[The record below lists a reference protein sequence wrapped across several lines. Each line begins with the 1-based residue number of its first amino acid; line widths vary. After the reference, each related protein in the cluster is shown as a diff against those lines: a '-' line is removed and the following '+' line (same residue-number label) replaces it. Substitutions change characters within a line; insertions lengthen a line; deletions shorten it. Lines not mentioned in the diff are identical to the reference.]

1 MKYRFCFLSS
11 AVFALM
17 LLSCFT
23 FASEIVT
30 ILDENVDDVIKYITS
45 GNGKPDKSTDDK
57 FKGNEAL
64 KIGVDG
70 GDGQNFNPNAPDW
83 KFEIV
88 EKPSTSNEFRYITF
102 AWRKDGGEGIQL
114 QLHGNPD
121 TWGHRYHGGA
131 NVKNWNPSIQVS
143 KKIPAKWEVHTR
155 DLFKDW
161 KKFQL
166 TGIAFTAWDGK
177 AGYWDHVYLHQGESL
192 ASVDS
197 KGKITAIW
205 ADLKRR

>member
-11 AVFALM
+11 SVFVLM
-17 LLSCFT
+17 LLSCFA
-23 FASEIVT
+23 FAGEIVT

-45 GNGKPDKSTDDK
+45 GNGKPAKSTNDK

-88 EKPSTSNEFRYITF
+88 EKPSTTNEFRYITF

-143 KKIPAKWEVHTR
+143 KTIPAKWEVHTR
-155 DLFKDW
+155 DLFTDW

-166 TGIAFTAWDGK
+166 TGIAFTAWDGT
-177 AGYWDHVYLHQGESL
+177 AGYWDYVMLHQGESV